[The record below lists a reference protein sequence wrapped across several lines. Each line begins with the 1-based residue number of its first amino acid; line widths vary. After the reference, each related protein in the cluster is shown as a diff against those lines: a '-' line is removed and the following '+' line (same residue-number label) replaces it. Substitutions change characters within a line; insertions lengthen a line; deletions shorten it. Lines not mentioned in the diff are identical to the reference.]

1 MLSLQSA
8 KNVCVIA
15 CFFRCGIHEL
25 LTLGFRRRVLLT
37 SGEVHPLSAPTSPVE
52 PRVEPAWPFDTPPF
66 TRSRVDF
73 PAWHGGRVAFTRLHP
88 LGQAD
93 LLIQR
98 AVAGRGADAQ
108 LRNFKLAQNAR

>member
-1 MLSLQSA
+1 MVPS
-8 KNVCVIA
+8 
-15 CFFRCGIHEL
+15 
-25 LTLGFRRRVLLT
+25 
-37 SGEVHPLSAPTSPVE
+37 PLK
-52 PRVEPAWPFDTPPF
+52 PRMNDPAST
-66 TRSRVDF
+66 F

-108 LRNFKLAQNAR
+108 LRNIKLAQNAL

>member
-1 MLSLQSA
+1 MDTSRSGIKSQLSIPKL
-8 KNVCVIA
+8 
-15 CFFRCGIHEL
+15 HL
-25 LTLGFRRRVLLT
+25 
-37 SGEVHPLSAPTSPVE
+37 PE
-52 PRVEPAWPFDTPPF
+52 PRIEPAWPFDTPPF

-108 LRNFKLAQNAR
+108 LRNIKLAQNAR